1 MTDNNSVILEKR
13 GQALWITINRP
24 EKRNAI
30 NGDVIA
36 GIARGYRTAHDD
48 KNVRVIVLTGA
59 GDKAFCAGADLQN
72 TGGAFAAD
80 FAKPNVDYADLL
92 RLSQNATKPAIARVG
107 GVCMAGGMG
116 LLCMTDM
123 AIAADH
129 VMFGLP
135 EVKVGVFPMQVMSLL
150 QSIAPRRLVNEWAIT
165 GEPFD
170 ARTAQAAGL
179 LNYVV
184 PQAELDAKLDWLIG
198 RITDKSPTAI
208 RRGKYAMRAIASMS
222 FDESI
227 AYTESQIA
235 LLAMTEDAK
244 EGSQGVR
251 RKAQTLMAGEVGCY
265 GLAMHGEFLGDIFG
279 VRRCVSKPPIAENTI
294 SHTRFVLIGS
304 CWEGA
309 RGAAE
314 SANTGSAWSVHR
326 HRPDAVG

>member
-1 MTDNNSVILEKR
+1 MTGNSSVIHEKR
-13 GQALWITINRP
+13 GQAFWITINRP
-24 EKRNAI
+24 DKRNAI

-36 GIARGYRTAHDD
+36 GIAKGYRAAHDD
-48 KNVRVIVLTGA
+48 KDVRVIVLTGA

-129 VMFGLP
+129 VLFGLP

-150 QSIAPRRLVNEWAIT
+150 QSIAPRRLVSEWAIT

-170 ARTAQAAGL
+170 AKTAQAAGL
-179 LNYVV
+179 LNSAV
-184 PQAELDAKLDWLIG
+184 PRAELDAKVAWLIG
-198 RITDKSPTAI
+198 RIVDKSPTAI
-208 RRGKYAMRAIASMS
+208 RRGKYAMRAIAAMS

-235 LLAMTEDAK
+235 LRAM
-244 EGSQGVR
+244 
-251 RKAQTLMAGEVGCY
+251 
-265 GLAMHGEFLGDIFG
+265 
-279 VRRCVSKPPIAENTI
+279 
-294 SHTRFVLIGS
+294 
-304 CWEGA
+304 
-309 RGAAE
+309 
-314 SANTGSAWSVHR
+314 
-326 HRPDAVG
+326 